1 MRSFALAHPA
11 DIVDVFVYVVVLNLA
26 VEYVP
31 SVIIETFTLSLVTA
45 VLLKLVLEVVLV
57 AKGRITHSLTSA
69 TTRRGR
75 AVAALSLWLVAAGSK
90 IVVLELVALVFRGS
104 VVLGGFWSVTGLV
117 LVLLMARSAVRW
129 LIGEPLTSAG
139 NSEHTR

>member
-11 DIVDVFVYVVVLNLA
+11 DIVDVFAYVVVLNLA

-31 SVIIETFTLSLVTA
+31 SVISETFTLSLFTA
-45 VLLKLVLEVVLV
+45 ILLKLVLEAVLV
-57 AKGRITHSLTSA
+57 AKGRVTRSLKSA

-75 AVAALSLWLVAAGSK
+75 AVAALGLWLVAAGSK
-90 IVVLELVALVFRGS
+90 IVVLELVALIFRGS

-139 NSEHTR
+139 DSEHPR